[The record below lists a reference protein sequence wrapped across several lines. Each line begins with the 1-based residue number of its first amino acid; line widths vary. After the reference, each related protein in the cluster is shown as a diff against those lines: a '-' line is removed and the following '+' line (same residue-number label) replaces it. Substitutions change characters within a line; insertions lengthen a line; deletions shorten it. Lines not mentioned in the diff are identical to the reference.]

1 MFVYVCYTL
10 QLIELTLSLLSIIF
24 KIGVSSLFGV
34 AIMILFL
41 PLQAYLGKKTSVL
54 RLRTALRTDERVR
67 MMNEIISG
75 IQVIKMYAWEK
86 PFGKM
91 VQFARRKEMNAI
103 RYVNYIRGILQS
115 FIMFLTRI
123 SVFASL
129 VGFVLLGRLLTA
141 EKAFVITAYYNIL
154 RTTMTVYFP
163 MGISQFAETMVSF
176 QRIQKYMM
184 HEETKVRDKSQDVDS
199 ENNKLQPTAI
209 IEENGKAIG
218 MNGVIKPMTII
229 GNHNQHPHHLEAGVV
244 VNKLKA
250 KWDQQSTEY
259 TLDSIDLKIK
269 PRTLVAVIGP
279 VGSGKSR

>member
-1 MFVYVCYTL
+1 
-10 QLIELTLSLLSIIF
+10 
-24 KIGVSSLFGV
+24 
-34 AIMILFL
+34 MILFL
-41 PLQAYLGKKTSVL
+41 PLQAFLGKKTSVL

-91 VQFARRKEMNAI
+91 VEYARFKEMNAI

-115 FIMFLTRI
+115 FIMFVTRI

-129 VGFVLLGRLLTA
+129 VGFVLLGKLLTA

-154 RTTMTVYFP
+154 RNTMTIYFP

-176 QRIQKYMM
+176 KRIQKYMM

-209 IEENGKAIG
+209 IEENGKAIA
-218 MNGVIKPMTII
+218 MNGVIKPMTTLS
-229 GNHNQHPHHLEAGVV
+229 NHHSHHVEAGIVIS
-244 VNKLKA
+244 KLKA
-250 KWDQQSTEY
+250 KWDPQATEY
-259 TLDSIDLKIK
+259 TLNGIDLKIK

>member
-1 MFVYVCYTL
+1 M
-10 QLIELTLSLLSIIF
+10 
-24 KIGVSSLFGV
+24 SSLFGV

-41 PLQAYLGKKTSVL
+41 PLQAFLGKKTSAL

-75 IQVIKMYAWEK
+75 IQVIKMYAWEI

-91 VQFARRKEMNAI
+91 VQYARRKEMNAI

-163 MGISQFAETMVSF
+163 MGISQVAETLVSF
-176 QRIQKYMM
+176 KRIQKYMM
-184 HEETKVRDKSQDVDS
+184 HEETKVRDRSQEVDC

-218 MNGVIKPMTII
+218 MNGVIKPLNIM
-229 GNHNQHPHHLEAGVV
+229 GNHHPPPHLESGIAI
-244 VNKLKA
+244 NKLKA
-250 KWDQQSTEY
+250 KWDPQLIEY
-259 TLDSIDLKIK
+259 TLDNIELKIK